1 MSFPLTGVR
10 VLDLTRLV
18 PGAFATLMLAELGA
32 EVIKIEDPRG
42 GDPMRHMPPLLN
54 GRGLYDLLLNRGKKS
69 VVLDLRAEESGAI
82 LDRLLSSTDIVVE
95 SFRPATARRL
105 GVSAGQ
111 LRARHPRLIHCAIT
125 GYGQTG
131 PYADRPGHDLN
142 YVAISGVLSVDRP
155 APLSLPRM
163 FLADIGGG
171 AMTTVIGILAALY
184 GRERTGEGAAL
195 DISMH
200 EAALYWLMLPAAREL
215 VDDGA
220 RATGELPTFGW
231 HACYNVYETRD
242 GESIALGALEPKF
255 WTTFCRAL
263 GRDDLVARQ
272 LTDDEDQASVL
283 AEIRRT
289 FASRTSD
296 EWLAFFAAHDV
307 GVTLVNSPAGALAD
321 PHIVAR
327 GAVVR
332 GHGLRAI
339 RPPFASVV
347 PDLAPAPS
355 LGQQTD
361 EVLQACYNGR
371 LGSVRKD
378 PV

>member
-1 MSFPLTGVR
+1 
-10 VLDLTRLV
+10 
-18 PGAFATLMLAELGA
+18 
-32 EVIKIEDPRG
+32 
-42 GDPMRHMPPLLN
+42 
-54 GRGLYDLLLNRGKKS
+54 
-69 VVLDLRAEESGAI
+69 
-82 LDRLLSSTDIVVE
+82 
-95 SFRPATARRL
+95 
-105 GVSAGQ
+105 
-111 LRARHPRLIHCAIT
+111 
-125 GYGQTG
+125 
-131 PYADRPGHDLN
+131 
-142 YVAISGVLSVDRP
+142 
-155 APLSLPRM
+155 M

-171 AMTTVIGILAALY
+171 GMTTVIGILAALH

-220 RATGELPTFGW
+220 GATGELPTFGG

-242 GESIALGALEPKF
+242 GESLALGALEPKF

-307 GVTLVNSPAGALAD
+307 GVTRVNRPAGAIAD

-371 LGSVRKD
+371 LGSVKKER
-378 PV
+378 P